1 MDPIKVQKKDGTFE
15 DFNRNKI
22 LNGVIKSG
30 ALPETAE
37 AVTTLVEEWAKV
49 SAVDGIVQGPDI
61 RSKVL
66 EFLRQKDADS
76 AMRYEAYKKQPAA
89 PVTP

>member
-1 MDPIKVQKKDGTFE
+1 MDPIKVEKKDGQLE

-37 AVTTLVEEWAKV
+37 AVTTQVEQWAKM
-49 SAVDGIVQGPDI
+49 SAVDGVVKGLDV

-76 AMRYEAYKKQPAA
+76 AMRYEVYKKQPA
-89 PVTP
+89 TP